1 MSFNQKEYQKQ
12 YYQDNKEKFQYKN
25 FSDEQK
31 EKKLEIN
38 KEWRDNNREKMNDYN
53 KKYAQTE
60 KGKRA
65 NKKKRWRAM
74 GITDPNLDEWYD
86 KWNNATNCADCDCVL
101 GRGQYGANRRCL
113 DHDHKTG
120 LVRDV
125 VCSACNNKRK

>member
-12 YYQDNKEKFQYKN
+12 YYQENKEKFQYKN

-38 KEWRDNNREKMNDYN
+38 KEWRDNNREKMNNYN
-53 KKYAQTE
+53 KKYSQTD

-74 GITDPNLDEWYD
+74 GIKDDLDAWYD
-86 KWNNATNCADCDCVL
+86 KWLNATNCEDCGCEL
-101 GRGQYGANRRCL
+101 TNGQYGSTKRCL

-120 LVRDV
+120 LVRGI
-125 VCSACNNKRK
+125 VCSACNNRRK